1 MLLVEDEPAVRHM
14 TSRALQEFGY
24 GVVEA
29 SGGHQALGVI
39 ERSDGAI
46 DLLITDVILPGMDGA
61 ELARRATEL
70 QPQLRVLFISGY
82 TDEEIVRRGLA
93 GGGPALPAEA
103 IHARGAGESDRRGDE
118 TTRCGPAR
126 GTRVGLLPAI
136 GALPARPP
144 HSTRHSRSARLP
156 HSCRRTSRSSG

>member
-14 TSRALQEFGY
+14 TSRALQDFGF

-70 QPQLRVLFISGY
+70 QPQLSVLFISGY
-82 TDEEIVRRGLA
+82 TDEEIVRRGLLEA
-93 GGGPALPAEA
+93 GRPFLQKPFTPEALVNQIAEVMRQ
-103 IHARGAGESDRRGDE
+103 RGASQ
-118 TTRCGPAR
+118 PA
-126 GTRVGLLPAI
+126 G
-136 GALPARPP
+136 
-144 HSTRHSRSARLP
+144 HE
-156 HSCRRTSRSSG
+156 